1 MKYFARVVTGVVA
14 EVWNDG
20 GLGILPVDVHV
31 PALAKEF
38 IPCPAGTVPGTAY
51 DGSTWTPPDDQT
63 PIPPQL
69 IPVIIT
75 DVQGDEDGFDSYHNQ
90 FTVKLGRELVI
101 TGPLPVPDQKF
112 RVPCTMRDTGRTIA
126 AVADVVGG
134 QMTITVTLPELGYW
148 ETTAEML
155 NAGLPQPTFSL
166 SGPIRFVVIP

>member
-1 MKYFARVVTGVVA
+1 MKHFARVVNGLVA

-20 GLGILPVDVHV
+20 GFGISPTAVHV
-31 PALAKEF
+31 PELAAQF

-51 DGSTWTPPDDQT
+51 DGSTWTPPDDPV

-75 DVQGDEDGFDSYHNQ
+75 DVQGDEDGFGNSQNE
-90 FTVKLGRELVI
+90 FTVKLGSELVI

-126 AVADVVGG
+126 AVADVAGG

-148 ETTAEML
+148 ETTEAML
-155 NAGLPQPTFSL
+155 NDGLPQPVFSL
-166 SGPIRFVVIP
+166 ANAIHFVVI

>member
-1 MKYFARVVTGVVA
+1 MKNFARVVKGVVA

-20 GLGILPVDVHV
+20 GLGIAPADVHV
-31 PALAKEF
+31 PELAAQY

-51 DGSTWTPPDDQT
+51 DGSTWTPPDD
-63 PIPPQL
+63 PPHMPPQL
-69 IPVIIT
+69 IPVVIT
-75 DVQGDEDGFDSYHNQ
+75 DVQGDEDGFDNSQNE

-134 QMTITVTLPELGYW
+134 QMTITVTLPDLGYW
-148 ETTAEML
+148 ETTEAML
-155 NAGLPQPTFSL
+155 NAGLPQPVFSL
-166 SGPIRFVVIP
+166 AHAIHFVVI